1 MGAPWNLFLLCKHLK
16 AAQEDGV
23 TLSEAQVIKLDIMLR
38 PLVQS
43 QHGAFIDVLFDNRR
57 VLAPTYDNLLRWA
70 EQPGNYD
77 LQGVDTEKKE
87 ATVNARAPKK
97 ASVFE
102 VIGW

>member
-77 LQGVDTEKKE
+77 LQVGYGEEGGANESQSAEEGVG
-87 ATVNARAPKK
+87 V
-97 ASVFE
+97 
-102 VIGW
+102 